1 MGRRLQGKEKTMKCH
16 ACGGTLEELG
26 TDLPFKIGN
35 KTIVIIRSLP
45 VMQCR
50 SCSEYLIDDKVME
63 KVDALLKKVDGRVE
77 VEIFNYAA

>member
-1 MGRRLQGKEKTMKCH
+1 MKCH
-16 ACGGTLEELG
+16 ACGGTLEELE

-63 KVDALLKKVDGRVE
+63 KVDAILKKVDGRVE